1 MDHCTREEGYGQKRE
16 RERQGQGGSMRREEI
31 QGESWAEWQSA
42 IKRETSVSLVNLP
55 EKISFGAPGPYL
67 DDSTCHILVLIQV
80 SIFLRKSSSDA

>member
-55 EKISFGAPGPYL
+55 EKISFGAPGPYM
-67 DDSTCHILVLIQV
+67 DVALVT
-80 SIFLRKSSSDA
+80 FLF

>member
-1 MDHCTREEGYGQKRE
+1 MDQCTREEGYGQKRE

-67 DDSTCHILVLIQV
+67 DDSTCHILVLIQL
-80 SIFLRKSSSDA
+80 SIFFRKSSSDA